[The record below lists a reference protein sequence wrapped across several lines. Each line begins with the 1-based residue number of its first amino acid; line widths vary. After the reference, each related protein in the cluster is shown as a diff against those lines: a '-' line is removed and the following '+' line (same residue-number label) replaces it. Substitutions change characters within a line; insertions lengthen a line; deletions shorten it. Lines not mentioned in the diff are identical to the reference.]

1 MPPLGRS
8 GEIGRSGRSGEIIKK
23 FKFLT
28 DNAMKLI
35 EKKDVNTNTKVR
47 LCQTVEI
54 GRSGR
59 TRSRFVNHVI
69 LVNDFVNTSKTSAKT
84 NTKV

>member
-1 MPPLGRS
+1 
-8 GEIGRSGRSGEIIKK
+8 
-23 FKFLT
+23 
-28 DNAMKLI
+28 MKLI

-59 TRSRFVNHVI
+59 TRSRFVN
-69 LVNDFVNTSKTSAKT
+69 DFVNNFGKIGRSGETGHFVKITIKKAVVLFWDSFKFLAD
-84 NTKV
+84 NTINWMEKRTWS